1 MRSILVGL
9 YDPTRGRQDST
20 GAGSIVRAVRD
31 SARTRASAS
40 IGSTPT
46 RSGHDRSRRPG
57 TSGLLLP
64 GLRLLALLAS
74 IAVIVATLIF
84 LRRRAEGRRFMTNTR
99 LSIMDKEVQLACRH
113 VEKFYKNPDLS
124 PDTVCAALVTGRAFL
139 ETLFEKEL
147 GMSLDEFIDQVR
159 VNRARIIMDKDAD
172 ADPAVVAVEAGY
184 GTMDKFLPVFE
195 RITATTFVDYLRAVE
210 RTRAS

>member
-1 MRSILVGL
+1 
-9 YDPTRGRQDST
+9 
-20 GAGSIVRAVRD
+20 
-31 SARTRASAS
+31 
-40 IGSTPT
+40 
-46 RSGHDRSRRPG
+46 
-57 TSGLLLP
+57 
-64 GLRLLALLAS
+64 
-74 IAVIVATLIF
+74 
-84 LRRRAEGRRFMTNTR
+84 
-99 LSIMDKEVQLACRH
+99 
-113 VEKFYKNPDLS
+113 
-124 PDTVCAALVTGRAFL
+124 VCAALVTGRAFL